1 MDQSVIDESKQI
13 AEETRQKAQEQATLD
28 ARAANEILDKAT
40 ATVKT
45 VRAVWGNAQA
55 ELLKVFGETPENRQ
69 KVFDILSDLQFHHI
83 NAVYNGVQ
91 FIDMYN
97 YHMNGAGDWDL
108 GARYT
113 IDDFVRGF
121 LNHAP
126 AVPLEL
132 LNTVDPK
139 KKANPLY
146 TTEPLPV
153 SRLEENPVEMRIPV
167 RVETFDRFYTGYLEN
182 FRFTKN
188 VNGNPIQI
196 VTTSP
201 AIRTKNSYITLNSV
215 YRWYEITEELL
226 RQDWDNKD
234 GMRLKKSANPIGQAE
249 PQPTLESNDEQGV

>member
-1 MDQSVIDESKQI
+1 MDQSAVDQSKQI
-13 AEETRQKAQEQATLD
+13 AEQTREQAQQQVDTD
-28 ARAANEILDKAT
+28 NQASKEILDKAT

-45 VRAVWGNAQA
+45 VRAIWGNAQA
-55 ELLKVFGETPENRQ
+55 ELLKLMGETEENRQ
-69 KVFDILSDLQFHHI
+69 KVFEIFADLQYHHI

-91 FIDMYN
+91 FVDMYN
-97 YHMNGAGDWDL
+97 YHMNGQGDWDL

>member
-1 MDQSVIDESKQI
+1 
-13 AEETRQKAQEQATLD
+13 
-28 ARAANEILDKAT
+28 
-40 ATVKT
+40 
-45 VRAVWGNAQA
+45 
-55 ELLKVFGETPENRQ
+55 
-69 KVFDILSDLQFHHI
+69 
-83 NAVYNGVQ
+83 
-91 FIDMYN
+91 
-97 YHMNGAGDWDL
+97 
-108 GARYT
+108 
-113 IDDFVRGF
+113 
-121 LNHAP
+121 
-126 AVPLEL
+126 
-132 LNTVDPK
+132 
-139 KKANPLY
+139 
-146 TTEPLPV
+146 
-153 SRLEENPVEMRIPV
+153 MRIPV

>member
-1 MDQSVIDESKQI
+1 MLFI
-13 AEETRQKAQEQATLD
+13 
-28 ARAANEILDKAT
+28 
-40 ATVKT
+40 
-45 VRAVWGNAQA
+45 
-55 ELLKVFGETPENRQ
+55 
-69 KVFDILSDLQFHHI
+69 
-83 NAVYNGVQ
+83 NGVQ
-91 FIDMYN
+91 FVDMAELITWTVQVIGILV
-97 YHMNGAGDWDL
+97 HVTPLMIL
-108 GARYT
+108 FKCLLK
-113 IDDFVRGF
+113 IQ
-121 LNHAP
+121 P

-234 GMRLKKSANPIGQAE
+234 GMRLKSLLI
-249 PQPTLESNDEQGV
+249 L